1 MHLDTGL
8 VVTYVPVP
16 VVISYDSGGVKI
28 QVLQIEVSFDIIG
41 EVFVIPLT
49 VDPTAGTL
57 VAGAGGVGGGGQ
69 AGSVGGAGCLGAL
82 SATLVQVSHCF

>member
-41 EVFVIPLT
+41 EVFVVPLT
-49 VDPTAGTL
+49 VHPTAGAL
-57 VAGAGGVGGGGQ
+57 VSGARGVGCGGEAGGVRGTRG
-69 AGSVGGAGCLGAL
+69 VR
-82 SATLVQVSHCF
+82 TLQTRHGF